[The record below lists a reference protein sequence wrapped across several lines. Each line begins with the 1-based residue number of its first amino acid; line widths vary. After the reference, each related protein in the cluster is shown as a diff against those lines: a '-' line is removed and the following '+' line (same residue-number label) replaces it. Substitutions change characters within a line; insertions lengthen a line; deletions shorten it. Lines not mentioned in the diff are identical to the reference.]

1 MLFTKTSEILIKNFK
16 NEIGKINLKISEN
29 DKKRTNLILNS
40 ILDNIKKSK
49 KYVNTLNYNK
59 LLSTSIIDLS
69 NKKLPNNI
77 LMTSHYVPDLIK
89 VTILEMKG
97 YIKVKT
103 VIDKIDVSI
112 HFGMF
117 SATDFNNLNKIK
129 KQILEALSIV
139 KFCCYY
145 GNTKM
150 VKTLDIYLYLTNHK
164 KTMPNN
170 SIDVLSSNNCNSAVT
185 FACSE
190 NGKLLI
196 YRKEEWKKVLIHE
209 LFHSLCLDFSAINYD
224 NLRNQV
230 KLLFKVESDYELS
243 ESYSEFWATIIN
255 SCFISYELLD
265 DKNNYSEFL
274 LYVKFC
280 LNLELTFSLFQMIK
294 VLNHM
299 NMTYDMLYKND
310 KVSKYSKL
318 FYKENTNVFCYYI
331 IKTILL
337 VYYDDFLKWCNLNN
351 TNILKFEKRGANLL
365 RFYNFIK
372 SKYSSDY
379 FIKSVD
385 KMEKIFIKKKKSVSK
400 SSLLLNKTVRMSICE
415 N

>member
-1 MLFTKTSEILIKNFK
+1 M
-16 NEIGKINLKISEN
+16 
-29 DKKRTNLILNS
+29 
-40 ILDNIKKSK
+40 
-49 KYVNTLNYNK
+49 
-59 LLSTSIIDLS
+59 
-69 NKKLPNNI
+69 
-77 LMTSHYVPDLIK
+77 
-89 VTILEMKG
+89 
-97 YIKVKT
+97 
-103 VIDKIDVSI
+103 
-112 HFGMF
+112 
-117 SATDFNNLNKIK
+117 
-129 KQILEALSIV
+129 
-139 KFCCYY
+139 
-145 GNTKM
+145 
-150 VKTLDIYLYLTNHK
+150 
-164 KTMPNN
+164 
-170 SIDVLSSNNCNSAVT
+170 
-185 FACSE
+185 
-190 NGKLLI
+190 
-196 YRKEEWKKVLIHE
+196 
-209 LFHSLCLDFSAINYD
+209 CLDFSAINYD